1 MLGLLK
7 TIWRRWKAL
16 AHGIIAVQNWVLMA
30 VAYGVGLGPVA
41 VVMRLTGAELLD
53 GGQAGESDSHWLPIT
68 ADPEDISRAQ
78 RPW

>member
-1 MLGLLK
+1 
-7 TIWRRWKAL
+7 
-16 AHGIIAVQNWVLMA
+16 MA